1 MAKKKINVIDVLL
14 KKKII
19 NNSDVATAKTES
31 KKTGLS
37 LEKSLE
43 KLGIIS
49 GEDIAYTVSE
59 ELGVPFMDLKEYI
72 LDPAVVS
79 HITEIVAREFRAIP
93 VFRLDKTL
101 TIAMAD
107 PNDLVAIDEIRSKSR
122 CSNIDVVLSSDE
134 AISRAVDQYYSSIGK
149 VEDVIKG
156 MTAKGIGVIPEE
168 AGTMELTEAAE
179 GAPIVKLVNLLIMEA
194 VRNRASDIH
203 IEPDESVLRIRYRID
218 GVLREVNTMPRQLH
232 SAVAS
237 RVKLLSKMNIAEKRK
252 PQDGKIDMKLENKNL
267 DLRVSACPTV
277 NGENIVIR
285 ILDKSSILLGLGE
298 LGLSEYDMQNY
309 NKLIHHPHGIILVT
323 GPTGSGKTSTL
334 YASLATIN
342 SVEKNI
348 ITVEDPVEY
357 QIPLIRQTQVNP
369 KIGLTFAEGL
379 RTFLRQDPDVM
390 MVGEIRDRE
399 TAEIAIQA
407 SLTGHLV
414 FSTLHTS
421 DACSSVTRLIDM
433 GIEPFLISTTLAV
446 VLAQRLVRVICER
459 CKERYAPP
467 ADVLKDIG
475 IKEKVSLYKG
485 AGCAR
490 CNYTGFSGR
499 IGIFELLIIDDDIRN
514 LIIERASAEDIRKAA
529 KEKGMHEL
537 FQDGEDKIRKGLTT
551 PEEVLRVIRTV

>member
-1 MAKKKINVIDVLL
+1 MAKKKINIIDILL

-19 NNSDVATAKTES
+19 NNNDVASAKAES

-43 KLGIIS
+43 KLGILS
-49 GEDIAYTVSE
+49 DEDVAYTVSE
-59 ELGVPFMDLKEYI
+59 ELGVPFIDLKEYI

-79 HITEIVAREFRAIP
+79 LITEVVAREFKAIP
-93 VFRLDKTL
+93 VFRVDKTL

-107 PNDLVAIDEIRSKSR
+107 PNDLVGIDEIRNKSR
-122 CSNIDVVLSSDE
+122 CSSIDVVLSSDE
-134 AISRAVDQYYSSIGK
+134 AVSRAVDQYYSSIGK

-156 MTAKGIGVIPEE
+156 ITAEGAGVISEE
-168 AGTMELTEAAE
+168 AGAMELTEMAE

-218 GVLREVNTMPRQLH
+218 GVLREVNSIPQQLQG
-232 SAVAS
+232 AIVS

-252 PQDGKIDMKLENKNL
+252 PQDGKIEMKLENKSL
-267 DLRVSACPTV
+267 DLRVSSCPTV
-277 NGENIVIR
+277 HGENVVIR

-309 NKLIHHPHGIILVT
+309 NKLIHRPHGIILVT
-323 GPTGSGKTSTL
+323 GPTGSGKTSSL
-334 YASLATIN
+334 YSSLATIN

-348 ITVEDPVEY
+348 ITIEDPVEY
-357 QIPLIRQTQVNP
+357 QIPLIRQTQVNL

-421 DACSSVTRLIDM
+421 DSCSSVTRLVDM
-433 GIEPFLISTTLAV
+433 GVEPFLISTTLAG

-459 CKERYAPP
+459 CKEKYSPP

-499 IGIFELLIIDDDIRN
+499 IGIFELLMIDEKIKN
-514 LIIERASAEDIRKAA
+514 LIIGKASADEIRKAA
-529 KEKGMHEL
+529 IEKGMRNL
-537 FQDGEDKIRKGLTT
+537 LQDGEDKIKKGITT
-551 PEEVLRVIRTV
+551 PEEVLRVMQTI